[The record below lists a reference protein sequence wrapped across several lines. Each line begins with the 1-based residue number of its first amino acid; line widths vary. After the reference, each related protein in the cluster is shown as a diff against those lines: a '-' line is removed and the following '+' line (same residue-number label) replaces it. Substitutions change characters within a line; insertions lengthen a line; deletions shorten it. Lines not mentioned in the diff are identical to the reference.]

1 MEDFIRSAS
10 LGPPKRAASASGL
23 RPRLEGG
30 AAEGSLAVVVE
41 FSTLHFNTLIVLRQ
55 FVDVFYEFLSW
66 SSRKI
71 ACCVELSTM
80 TSNVLSFLLE
90 ASIFLACKAR
100 CHKYKAVRPDEAAKM
115 LGQNRNRSR

>member
-1 MEDFIRSAS
+1 MRWVFGS
-10 LGPPKRAASASGL
+10 LEGL
-23 RPRLEGG
+23 RWGISNGNFCGNSDLM
-30 AAEGSLAVVVE
+30 VV
-41 FSTLHFNTLIVLRQ
+41 FNTLIVLRQ